1 VALFCAVLAVAAFN
15 LLFRL
20 GSEFVTEWDESLYAI
35 SSSEMLRSGD
45 WIGTTFLGSLDY
57 YNTKPPLNIWLLAL
71 AFKTFGANLL
81 VLRLASAA
89 SALLTVAVLMAW
101 VRRAIGSGVALM
113 AGLVLAT
120 SFAFIH
126 VHSGRSANTDALFTL
141 LVLLTVVV
149 LWASE
154 SREWLRVWL
163 GPIAAAIFMLRG
175 MAVLM
180 PMAIIGGTVI
190 FSRAK
195 RASSWWPGVLAVVL
209 FVLPVGAWV
218 IARYQLDQWAFL
230 QLVWSYDF
238 VARTT
243 RVIEEHPGGP
253 LYYLDILQ
261 KHQYDWLIAAGAA
274 ILLYPLP
281 WRRIGGALQEW
292 RSRRLATVI
301 AVWAGA
307 TWLLPVV
314 MQTKLPW
321 YLNTFYP
328 VFAVGVG
335 AAVVH
340 AARAARAGSGSAW
353 RRYALATVVVLMF
366 GVAETKAIYYSYRYR
381 DIALTDQA
389 LMLDQ
394 RDRLSGHQLFRV
406 ANDRAGIFVARD
418 VVGAVPRYI
427 EQADQFLHQS
437 EPGDFLLSEREVAHP
452 DVELVATMNQFKLY
466 RRCGE
471 AEASSSGKIGAS
483 RGSGS
488 GH

>member
-1 VALFCAVLAVAAFN
+1 VADEKFKRHYVALFSAVLALAAFN
-15 LLFRL
+15 LFFRL
-20 GSEFVTEWDESLYAI
+20 GSEFVTDWDESLYAI

-57 YNTKPPLNIWLLAL
+57 YNTKPPLNIWMLGIV
-71 AFKTFGANLL
+71 FKTFGTNL
-81 VLRLASAA
+81 VALRLVSAG

-113 AGLVLAT
+113 SGLVLAT
-120 SFAFIH
+120 SFAFLH
-126 VHSGRSANTDALFTL
+126 VHAGRSANTDALFTL

-163 GPIAAAIFMLRG
+163 GPLAAAIFMLRG

-180 PMAIIGGTVI
+180 PMALIAGTVI
-190 FSRAK
+190 VR
-195 RASSWWPGVLAVVL
+195 RGRRVSSWWPAIVAVAL

-218 IARYQLDQWAFL
+218 IARYQLDQWSFL

-261 KHQYDWLIAAGAA
+261 KHQYDWLIAGGAA
-274 ILLYPLP
+274 MLLYPLP
-281 WRRIGGALQEW
+281 WRRIRASVAAW
-292 RSRRLATVI
+292 RTHRLATVV
-301 AVWAGA
+301 AVWIGA
-307 TWLLPVV
+307 TLLMPTV
-314 MQTKLPW
+314 MRTKLPW

-328 VFAVGVG
+328 VFALGVG

-340 AARAARAGSGSAW
+340 AAKAAHAANSGVW
-353 RRYALATVVVLMF
+353 RRYALALVVVVMF

-394 RDRLSGHQLFRV
+394 RERLSGHQLFRM
-406 ANDRAGIFVARD
+406 ADDRAGIFVARD
-418 VVGAVPRYI
+418 VVGAVPRY
-427 EQADQFLHQS
+427 ADNEKAFLAAS
-437 EPGDFLLSEREVAHP
+437 RPGDLWITGREISHP
-452 DVELVATMNQFKLY
+452 DIELLETMGRFRLY

-471 AEASSSGKIGAS
+471 IDGLVSS
-483 RGSGS
+483 R
-488 GH
+488 